1 MTKRYHVAQLRAQ
14 LARALDEVERG
25 ETVVIERRGRRFLLT
40 AQEPNAPWPARPK
53 PQVEI
58 RDPALLDGQWGW
70 EDGGPGRPP
79 TFVARDLETSPAVGE
94 PPPAPSRPRSTGRAG
109 KRPAAKAPRR

>member
-1 MTKRYHVAQLRAQ
+1 MSKRYHVAQLRAQ

-40 AQEPNAPWPARPK
+40 AEEPSAPWPARGK
-53 PQVEI
+53 PQLEI

-70 EDGGPGRPP
+70 EYAGPGQPP
-79 TFVARDLETSPAVGE
+79 NFVAGGMETSPSPSE
-94 PPPAPSRPRSTGRAG
+94 PAPPAPGRSP
-109 KRPAAKAPRR
+109 KRPAPKAARR